1 LTGIKGQDGI
11 RINLRPNGGRTAMQD
26 VGDTFSGLSGVATLP
41 ALFAWRIA
49 QTPSAEAYRHFD
61 SQCGRWASL
70 SWREIAQLVERWGM
84 ALDAEALSHGERVAI
99 LVPNG
104 IEHVAMD
111 QAALSRGLVPVPLH
125 AIDNPESIVY
135 ILEDSGAQVLL
146 IDSLDRWHRL
156 ASADD
161 RLKGLKRVVCVHRGP
176 GTEFGDARVVAVE
189 RWLDSAVTSANGA
202 RHVPDV
208 KPTDL
213 AAIVYTSGTTG
224 RPKGVMLSH
233 ANIVANV
240 KACLERVPA
249 EAGDMFL
256 SFLPLSH
263 TFERTAGY
271 YYPVAVGAT
280 VAYARSTQHLPDD
293 LKTVRPTV
301 LNSVPRIYERFY
313 ARIMEHRAAASR
325 LERAALDLTLMI
337 GGRRFDARQGRN
349 RGPTFLD
356 DLVWPLLKR
365 AVADKVLAQLGG
377 RLRVAVSGGA
387 PIAEPIVRLFLSLGL
402 DVLQGYGMTET
413 SPVVAV
419 NLPDDNDPRT
429 VGRPLPGVEVKIGAN
444 DELLVRAESVMVG
457 YWRRPEDTRKAID
470 PDGWLHTGD
479 QARIDGGRITITGR
493 IKDIIVTSTGEKIA
507 PVDLETA
514 IVSDPLFEQAMV
526 LGEQRPYLA
535 ALVVLNGEEWRRAT
549 TALAPAMGAAPSR
562 EAQRTLLLQRIAKAV
577 RGFPAYATP
586 RAVWWTTE
594 PWTIEA
600 GLVTPTL
607 KIKRP
612 AVEKR
617 FAAAIAALYARH
629 GSAAAG
635 PEAARSAPAA

>member
-1 LTGIKGQDGI
+1 
-11 RINLRPNGGRTAMQD
+11 M
-26 VGDTFSGLSGVATLP
+26 
-41 ALFAWRIA
+41 
-49 QTPSAEAYRHFD
+49 
-61 SQCGRWASL
+61 
-70 SWREIAQLVERWGM
+70 
-84 ALDAEALSHGERVAI
+84 
-99 LVPNG
+99 
-104 IEHVAMD
+104 
-111 QAALSRGLVPVPLH
+111 H

-146 IDSLDRWHRL
+146 IDSLDRWHKL
-156 ASADD
+156 AAADG
-161 RLKGLKRVVCVHRGP
+161 RLKGLKRVVLVHAETGAEP
-176 GTEFGDARVVAVE
+176 GDVRLTELA
-189 RWLDSAVTSANGA
+189 RWLDRAGTAGPA
-202 RHVPDV
+202 TLQIADV
-208 KPTDL
+208 KPADL

-233 ANIVANV
+233 ANVVANV
-240 KACLERVPA
+240 KACMEGVPA
-249 EAGDMFL
+249 EAGDVFL

-271 YYPVAVGAT
+271 YYPIAVGAT
-280 VAYARSTQHLPDD
+280 VAYARTTQHLPED
-293 LKTVRPTV
+293 LKSVRPTILV
-301 LNSVPRIYERFY
+301 SVPRIYERFY

-325 LERAALDLTLMI
+325 LERAALDLTLAV
-337 GGRRFDARQGRN
+337 GGRRFDARQGR
-349 RGPTFLD
+349 RAAAFLD
-356 DLVWPLLKR
+356 GLIWPLLKR

-387 PIAEPIVRLFLSLGL
+387 PIAEPIIRLFLSLGL

-413 SPVVAV
+413 SPVVSV

-429 VGRPLPGVEVKIGAN
+429 VGRALPGVEVKIGDR
-444 DELLVRAESVMVG
+444 DELLVRAASVMVG
-457 YWRRPEDTRKAID
+457 YWRRPEDTRTAIE

-514 IVSDPLFEQAMV
+514 IVADPLFEQAMV

-535 ALVVLNGEEWRRAT
+535 ALVVLNAEEWRRAT
-549 TALAPAMGAAPSR
+549 AALAPASGAPPSTG
-562 EAQRTLLLQRIAKAV
+562 AQRNLLLGRIAKAV
-577 RGFPAYATP
+577 RSFPSYATP

-607 KIKRP
+607 KTKRP
-612 AVEKR
+612 AVERR
-617 FAAAIAALYARH
+617 FAAEIAALYARRH
-629 GSAAAG
+629 DTSGDSGAGSGAASEPAS
-635 PEAARSAPAA
+635 PAPRARVPSS